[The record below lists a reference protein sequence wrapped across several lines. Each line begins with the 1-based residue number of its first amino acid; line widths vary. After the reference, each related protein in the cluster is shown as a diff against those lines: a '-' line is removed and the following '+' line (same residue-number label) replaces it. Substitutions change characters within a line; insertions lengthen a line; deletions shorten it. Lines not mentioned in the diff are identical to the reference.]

1 MSHSATVIIAASAL
15 LCGVSIGVVIGLV
28 LGWCVFTPAVPDIA
42 WEE

>member
-1 MSHSATVIIAASAL
+1 MIHSTIVIIAASAM

-28 LGWCVFTPAVPDIA
+28 LGWCVFTPAIPDIA